1 MMSIVSLIRVLRECM
16 KKERDSIPISR
27 KARGKEVAPARKR
40 LIRE

>member
-1 MMSIVSLIRVLRECM
+1 M

-40 LIRE
+40 LIREWKEGKEEKR